1 MDDQTI
7 ELPDDILVVAQAISE
22 ADPRRSDAL
31 RAIATEVSR
40 LKAEVARLKADRD
53 RLEAAA
59 LEQAERFRRAE
70 AEITSLTDEL
80 FEQAELRGRAEGEA
94 RALIESRIGPYR
106 GGGYVVW
113 LPWRSTCSPGGPW
126 LNNGLCHFDDRAAA
140 VAAIRVS
147 AGLDGGGTGA

>member
-1 MDDQTI
+1 VTQDELNVLVAELRMDATDGEYPTRDQRAERAADEI
-7 ELPDDILVVAQAISE
+7 E
-22 ADPRRSDAL
+22 
-31 RAIATEVSR
+31 R
-40 LKAEVARLKADRD
+40 LSAEVARLRADRD
-53 RLEAAA
+53 RHEAAA